1 MPVHWAARAEAAKE
15 NGGDESDEQQGTNNG
30 ANDGA
35 TGRRIA
41 AVATVDA
48 VAVGAALLFVTTVGI
63 CGTRASARRAQTFP
77 RAGAARCVITAVGVR
92 RTTGATTGSTQT
104 FPQAITARCAIA
116 TVGVRRTT
124 GATAGSAQTFS

>member
-15 NGGDESDEQQGTNNG
+15 NGGDESDEQQGPNNG

-35 TGRRIA
+35 TSRRMAA

-48 VAVGAALLFVTTVGI
+48 VAVGAALLVVATVEI

-77 RAGAARCVITAVGVR
+77 RAGAAR
-92 RTTGATTGSTQT
+92 
-104 FPQAITARCAIA
+104 
-116 TVGVRRTT
+116 
-124 GATAGSAQTFS
+124 FSQRQSEVEEQLEQLL